1 MRMLAPTP
9 PMGWNSWN
17 TFGGNIDG
25 SLIRES
31 ADAFLDQGLR
41 DAGYQYVVIDDHW
54 EAMERDASGR
64 LVPDPD
70 RFPTGIAA
78 LAEYVHSRGL
88 KFGIYSCAGTHT
100 CGGRPASYGNE
111 EIDALTFADW
121 GVDFLKYDFCYKP
134 AGVDGPTLYRRMG
147 QALRASGRRIVFSIC
162 NWGGEEVWKWGA
174 SVGGHM
180 WRTTGDILDTW
191 ESIEEIGFGQAGL
204 ESYAGPNHWND
215 PDMLVVGMCGR
226 GNDVSH
232 TGCTDTEYR
241 THFSLWC
248 MLASPLMMGCDVR
261 SLRPE
266 ARAILTHPELIA
278 VNQDPAG
285 RQGFRIGSEAG
296 RCQVWAKPLSDGSL
310 AVALFNRHDRDRR
323 TVPIA
328 WESVGLHDRR
338 AVLVRD
344 LWARED
350 VGVFRGSFCGC
361 PEPHGCQIYKLTP
374 EMRRGAGL

>member
-1 MRMLAPTP
+1 MRSVMRMLAPTP

-25 SLIRES
+25 NLIRES

-70 RFPTGIAA
+70 RFPTGIAV

-162 NWGGEEVWKWGA
+162 NWGGEEVWKW
-174 SVGGHM
+174 VK
-180 WRTTGDILDTW
+180 RLYD
-191 ESIEEIGFGQAGL
+191 EEKLPTDDNYKFWG
-204 ESYAGPNHWND
+204 ENENSYAGHVLTSEEYGDHPKNHGYGRFHA
-215 PDMLVVGMCGR
+215 LGIVV
-226 GNDVSH
+226 
-232 TGCTDTEYR
+232 T
-241 THFSLWC
+241 
-248 MLASPLMMGCDVR
+248 
-261 SLRPE
+261 
-266 ARAILTHPELIA
+266 I
-278 VNQDPAG
+278 
-285 RQGFRIGSEAG
+285 
-296 RCQVWAKPLSDGSL
+296 KPLPVYYFK
-310 AVALFNRHDRDRR
+310 A
-323 TVPIA
+323 
-328 WESVGLHDRR
+328 
-338 AVLVRD
+338 
-344 LWARED
+344 
-350 VGVFRGSFCGC
+350 
-361 PEPHGCQIYKLTP
+361 
-374 EMRRGAGL
+374 